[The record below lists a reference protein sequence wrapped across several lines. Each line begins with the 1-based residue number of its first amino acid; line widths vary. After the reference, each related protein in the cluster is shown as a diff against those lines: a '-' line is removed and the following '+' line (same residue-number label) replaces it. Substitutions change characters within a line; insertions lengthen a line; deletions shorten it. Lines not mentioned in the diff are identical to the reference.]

1 METMASIQKEHAA
14 IRAIL
19 KKIKKEIVSLVI
31 DQRVEKMIW
40 AVSLAFIRDSVINF
54 HNLRE
59 RETMVR
65 YRFAGQYKNLDEI
78 MQTINERHELIELE
92 YNLLFDYWNLYQEG
106 HTLARFNVME
116 EGEKMIRLLEESMWL
131 EEKLFDLTTNECIV
145 K

>member
-1 METMASIQKEHAA
+1 METMKSIQKEHAA
-14 IRAIL
+14 IKAIL
-19 KKIKKEIVSLVI
+19 KKIKKQIVSLVI

-59 RETMVR
+59 RETMDI
-65 YRFAGQYKNLDEI
+65 YRATGEYKNLDEI
-78 MQTINERHELIELE
+78 MQAISERHELIELE

-116 EGEKMIRLLEESMWL
+116 EGEKMIRLLEESMRL